1 MNYVKEYKK
10 KVKTQLISA
19 FLIVALLIAIVGAVG
34 GIALKNV
41 AKYGEKMYSTDLQSV
56 YMITDMKQN
65 LTEIKGDILQ
75 LIYEKNKSKKTEL
88 IKNIEKNQDEN
99 SKYLIEY
106 DKLPGTDEE
115 NKKFEVFK
123 GQLNQYRTLRE
134 DVMKLVEN
142 NNYTQAE
149 EKYKEISKVRDDMFE
164 SIDKIIEINL
174 NSAELSHDDINSI
187 YAKSNMIIAIL
198 SIVGLLMAIF
208 IGLLIAKI

>member
-1 MNYVKEYKK
+1 MLKNIKK

-142 NNYTQAE
+142 N
-149 EKYKEISKVRDDMFE
+149 
-164 SIDKIIEINL
+164 
-174 NSAELSHDDINSI
+174 
-187 YAKSNMIIAIL
+187 
-198 SIVGLLMAIF
+198 
-208 IGLLIAKI
+208 

>member
-1 MNYVKEYKK
+1 MLKNIKK
-10 KVKTQLISA
+10 KIKTQLISA

-75 LIYEKNKSKKTEL
+75 LIYEKDKSKKTEL

-149 EKYKEISKVRDDMFE
+149 EKYKEISKVRDAMFE

-187 YAKSNMIIAIL
+187 YTKSNMIIVIL

>member
-1 MNYVKEYKK
+1 
-10 KVKTQLISA
+10 
-19 FLIVALLIAIVGAVG
+19 
-34 GIALKNV
+34 
-41 AKYGEKMYSTDLQSV
+41 
-56 YMITDMKQN
+56 
-65 LTEIKGDILQ
+65 
-75 LIYEKNKSKKTEL
+75 
-88 IKNIEKNQDEN
+88 
-99 SKYLIEY
+99 
-106 DKLPGTDEE
+106 
-115 NKKFEVFK
+115 
-123 GQLNQYRTLRE
+123 
-134 DVMKLVEN
+134 MKLVEN

>member
-1 MNYVKEYKK
+1 M
-10 KVKTQLISA
+10 
-19 FLIVALLIAIVGAVG
+19 
-34 GIALKNV
+34 
-41 AKYGEKMYSTDLQSV
+41 
-56 YMITDMKQN
+56 
-65 LTEIKGDILQ
+65 
-75 LIYEKNKSKKTEL
+75 

>member
-1 MNYVKEYKK
+1 M
-10 KVKTQLISA
+10 
-19 FLIVALLIAIVGAVG
+19 
-34 GIALKNV
+34 
-41 AKYGEKMYSTDLQSV
+41 
-56 YMITDMKQN
+56 
-65 LTEIKGDILQ
+65 
-75 LIYEKNKSKKTEL
+75 

-149 EKYKEISKVRDDMFE
+149 EKYKEISKLE
-164 SIDKIIEINL
+164 
-174 NSAELSHDDINSI
+174 
-187 YAKSNMIIAIL
+187 MICL
-198 SIVGLLMAIF
+198 RV
-208 IGLLIAKI
+208 